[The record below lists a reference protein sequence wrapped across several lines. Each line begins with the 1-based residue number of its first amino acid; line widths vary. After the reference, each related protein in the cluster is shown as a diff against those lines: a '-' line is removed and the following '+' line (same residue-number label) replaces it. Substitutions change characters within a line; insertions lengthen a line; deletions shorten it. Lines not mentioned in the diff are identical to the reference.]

1 MFLILHNVCYCF
13 YTLYRLAFMKLNL
26 FENWKHTTQ
35 CQQLACHPMV
45 LAMVFSGLMFWF
57 IFQWRNFYWLGFLET
72 QFFANS
78 TKICFAI
85 LRIATFAYYYYSSLW
100 LSIEKTNK
108 KKSQKWLTVAIFR
121 KWHDGWLAWM
131 TDIDDWHGWMT
142 WMNGMGLA
150 WTTGMDDWHGWLAW
164 TTGMD
169 DWYGWLAWMTGMDD
183 WHGWLA

>member
-1 MFLILHNVCYCF
+1 MCGVLTFWIKTKVLFVIMFLILHNVCYCF

-45 LAMVFSGLMFWF
+45 LATLFSGLKFWF

-72 QFFANS
+72 EFFANS
-78 TKICFAI
+78 IKICFAI

-108 KKSQKWLTVAIFR
+108 KQKSGTGKNSFEIIFLFALHVF
-121 KWHDGWLAWM
+121 KE
-131 TDIDDWHGWMT
+131 
-142 WMNGMGLA
+142 
-150 WTTGMDDWHGWLAW
+150 
-164 TTGMD
+164 
-169 DWYGWLAWMTGMDD
+169 
-183 WHGWLA
+183 